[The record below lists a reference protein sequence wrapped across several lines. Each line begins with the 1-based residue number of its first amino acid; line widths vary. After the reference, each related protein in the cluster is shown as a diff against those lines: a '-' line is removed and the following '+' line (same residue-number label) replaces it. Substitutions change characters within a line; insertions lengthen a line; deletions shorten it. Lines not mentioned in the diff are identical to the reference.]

1 MTPLPTPSSRPP
13 SAVVLLLV
21 GAGLLALAC
30 TSFGLSFLALGAF
43 ALPIAL
49 CIAAAKAAIVLVVF
63 MDFAKQSASVKLAA
77 LAALLMV
84 ALLAGLMAADSATRE
99 PSPLIA
105 PIGANQNEWGG
116 GNQGSPALGLR
127 GEGSDDKRG

>member
-1 MTPLPTPSSRPP
+1 MTALPVPSSRPP
-13 SAVVLLLV
+13 SGLHLLLTGV
-21 GAGLLALAC
+21 GLLALAL
-30 TSFGLSFLALGAF
+30 TSFGLSFLALGAL

-49 CIAAAKAAIVLVVF
+49 SIAALKGAIVLVVF

-77 LAALLMV
+77 LSALLMV

-105 PIGANQNEWGG
+105 PTGRD
-116 GNQGSPALGLR
+116 SR
-127 GEGSDDKRG
+127 

>member
-1 MTPLPTPSSRPP
+1 MTTLPTSSSRPP
-13 SAVVLLLV
+13 SSAFLLLA
-21 GAGLLALAC
+21 GAGLLALAF

-49 CIAAAKAAIVLVVF
+49 SIAAAKAAIVLVVF

-105 PIGANQNEWGG
+105 PVGRESG
-116 GNQGSPALGLR
+116 
-127 GEGSDDKRG
+127 